1 MLKKLFIHEWKD
13 TWRLVA
19 LLNAIVV
26 GLTLIGCIFL
36 RNDAFDSV
44 LDDSPGYLKTLM
56 ILYLIF
62 YIASVFALNFVV
74 ELYFYERFYHNLY
87 TDQGYLMHTL
97 PVTAH
102 ELIWSKAF
110 VALLWNIISTVV
122 VVFAIL
128 SLVLSAMTGVS
139 LPELLRSLLEEL
151 QVTEFDMRIPLLIL
165 AWIVAMLAASVMSVF
180 MGYAAISIGQRFK
193 KQKLL
198 GAVGIYIGLYMLI
211 QMASSYMTTIL
222 ITINARTISSIS
234 IEPLNAMLIM
244 MLIAII
250 ATGALAAVFYVLTHY
265 MMENQLNLE

>member
-1 MLKKLFIHEWKD
+1 
-13 TWRLVA
+13 
-19 LLNAIVV
+19 
-26 GLTLIGCIFL
+26 
-36 RNDAFDSV
+36 
-44 LDDSPGYLKTLM
+44 
-56 ILYLIF
+56 
-62 YIASVFALNFVV
+62 
-74 ELYFYERFYHNLY
+74 
-87 TDQGYLMHTL
+87 MHTL

-128 SLVLSAMTGVS
+128 SLVLSAMLGVS
-139 LPELLRSLLEEL
+139 FPELLRSLLEEL
-151 QVTEFDMRIPLLIL
+151 QVTDFDMRIPLLIL
-165 AWIVAMLAASVMSVF
+165 AGIVGMLAASVMSIF